1 MLALFR
7 LRPPL
12 VARAMT
18 TTTATYSTVEAA
30 QRAGVTVR
38 QLRGWYADGYLR
50 PELVRGGRIGRAL
63 RWDQTDIDSA
73 AVLGAVTDA
82 LYLGPLPN
90 NRASIMRLFAIA
102 LAIRKGA
109 PVGVIQEVGDYE
121 VTIEVR
127 RV

>member
-1 MLALFR
+1 MFR
-7 LRPPL
+7 LWPPL
-12 VARAMT
+12 VAGTMT
-18 TTTATYSTVEAA
+18 TEAPTFTTVEAA
-30 QRAGVTVR
+30 QRAGVTVK

-50 PELVRGGRIGRAL
+50 PTLTRGGRIGRAL
-63 RWDQTDIDSA
+63 RWDQVDIDSA

-82 LYLGPLPN
+82 LYLGPTPN
-90 NRASIMRLFAIA
+90 NRASIMRLFACA

-127 RV
+127 HV